1 MHLTYFFN
9 HWTRKSS
16 VEFSFIETSST
27 AILWELKYT
36 HTCTHTMKEKRFPY
50 MHYLWTCTHFPFL
63 PPPPHLLESCKAP
76 FAPGLCQLA
85 LCHKSISSIH
95 LLSSCLG
102 NSPVSPLTCNGAALL
117 SGLLTNWPIM
127 GVMDAAGS
135 CLPLSN
141 LHVRFKVSA

>member
-1 MHLTYFFN
+1 
-9 HWTRKSS
+9 
-16 VEFSFIETSST
+16 
-27 AILWELKYT
+27 
-36 HTCTHTMKEKRFPY
+36 MKEKRFPY

-135 CLPLSN
+135 CLPLRIYYMSGLKCLLRILGSEEYPVAAAN
-141 LHVRFKVSA
+141 GAASPSASSQWINK